1 MNKLKFCLILAKAD
15 DTFAAENKNNNKME
29 QVNQKTKKDKTVTL
43 FDRID
48 ARTVESSIMGIW
60 KICLEDQQYKEASIK
75 WATENGVSISE
86 IPLTPITFMLSTPGG
101 NCYDGLALYD
111 TIANSSTPVEI
122 ICSGKVMSM
131 GVITLL
137 AADIRKSYRN
147 TTFMIHQ
154 VSGMNFGT
162 LQDMK
167 ESVEESERVNSLLF
181 DIIQKKSKVTK
192 ERLDEVAKQKEDW
205 FFSAEEALD
214 MGIITEII

>member
-1 MNKLKFCLILAKAD
+1 MLIISISREELPVGGVKHRPVNQTHENNHKNMNKLKFCLILAKAD

-101 NCYDGLALYD
+101 NCYDGLALY
-111 TIANSSTPVEI
+111 STGVT
-122 ICSGKVMSM
+122 SG
-131 GVITLL
+131 I
-137 AADIRKSYRN
+137 
-147 TTFMIHQ
+147 
-154 VSGMNFGT
+154 
-162 LQDMK
+162 
-167 ESVEESERVNSLLF
+167 SL
-181 DIIQKKSKVTK
+181 SK
-192 ERLDEVAKQKEDW
+192 R
-205 FFSAEEALD
+205 
-214 MGIITEII
+214 